1 MQDKWKQEMGARE
14 SDRRTNID
22 KATDAV
28 HDAAEVVSRT
38 TESVAAAIDDS
49 RRPGGVLDQLS
60 RMTRESPLRSLAI
73 AFVVGLIVARRR

>member
-1 MQDKWKQEMGARE
+1 MGKGMVADDNDPLTSFE
-14 SDRRTNID
+14 

-28 HDAAEVVSRT
+28 NIAAEAVQTT

-60 RMTRESPLRSLAI
+60 RMTREAPLRSLAI
-73 AFVVGLIVARRR
+73 VFVVGLIFARRR